1 MPSKSICFQSVN
13 ICDTGSALCSTVRA
27 ACKQKQ
33 TDKSVVNLRYVFNK
47 MQFNSFSLTKPTNY
61 STDSVSNML
70 FKKTSKSVGF
80 TGLKKQELRVY
91 QTASE
96 TFLKI

>member
-33 TDKSVVNLRYVFNK
+33 TDKSVLNLRYVFNK
-47 MQFNSFSLTKPTNY
+47 MQFNSFSLTKPYY

>member
-1 MPSKSICFQSVN
+1 M
-13 ICDTGSALCSTVRA
+13 RA

-47 MQFNSFSLTKPTNY
+47 MQFNSFSLTKPYY